1 MHLVKDSVKD
11 ANVFGK
17 LGALMFKPNLM
28 KIKDRV
34 NPSRYGGAVLLGVKA
49 PVVKAHGSSDAQT
62 VYYTMK
68 QIRTILNEKLLSKFE
83 TAFQTQDE
91 EQN

>member
-1 MHLVKDSVKD
+1 
-11 ANVFGK
+11 
-17 LGALMFKPNLM
+17 M